1 MPILLRSLSLLVG
14 ITLAAPASSN
24 CLLLTREVPFY
35 SVFYKPDGPGL
46 TEQRLMERDRSLQ
59 PVSAVYLH
67 PLLVEK
73 RVSASGTHELKHANA
88 IALDDLPQK
97 KNWQSETTL
106 FINGKKSVS
115 GATIIRFDGWGEE
128 TIASCSYK
136 VWAINSRLELTGLP
150 PIIFEQ
156 YYSPE
161 LRVVL
166 RSVRLGPSN
175 RPLSEVRFD
184 RFASGCFGGSGLR
197 VGSQGPMAML
207 APLRF

>member
-1 MPILLRSLSLLVG
+1 MSILLRSLSLLVG
-14 ITLAAPASSN
+14 ITLAVPAFGN
-24 CLLLTREVPFY
+24 CLTANETKQGVLLTREAPFY

-46 TEQRLMERDRSLQ
+46 TEQRLMERDGSLQ

-73 RVSASGTHELKHANA
+73 RVSASGTHELKYANA
-88 IALDDLPQK
+88 IALDDLPEK
-97 KNWQSETTL
+97 KNWQSDTTL
-106 FINGKKSVS
+106 FINGKKS
-115 GATIIRFDGWGEE
+115 DYGWGEE

-136 VWAINSRLELTGLP
+136 VWAINSRLKLTELP

-161 LRVVL
+161 LHLVL

-175 RPLSEVRFD
+175 QPLSEVRFD
-184 RFASGCFGGSGLR
+184 RFQIGWGN
-197 VGSQGPMAML
+197 
-207 APLRF
+207 

>member
-1 MPILLRSLSLLVG
+1 MSILLRSLSLLVG
-14 ITLAAPASSN
+14 TTLAAPASGN
-24 CLLLTREVPFY
+24 CLSAKEAKTGVLLTREAPFY

-46 TEQRLMERDRSLQ
+46 TEQRLMERNRSLH

-73 RVSASGTHELKHANA
+73 RVSPSGTHELKYANA
-88 IALDDLPQK
+88 VALDDLPQK
-97 KNWQSETTL
+97 KNWHSETIL
-106 FINGKKSVS
+106 FINGQRSVS
-115 GATIIRFDGWGEE
+115 GATFIRFDGWGEE

-161 LRVVL
+161 LRLVL
-166 RSVRLGPSN
+166 RSVRLGRSN
-175 RPLSEVRFD
+175 QPLSEVRFD
-184 RFASGCFGGSGLR
+184 RFQIGWGN
-197 VGSQGPMAML
+197 
-207 APLRF
+207 

>member
-1 MPILLRSLSLLVG
+1 MSILLRSLSLLVG
-14 ITLAAPASSN
+14 ITLAVPAFGN
-24 CLLLTREVPFY
+24 CLTANETKQGVLLTREAPFY

-46 TEQRLMERDRSLQ
+46 TEQRLMERDGSLQ

-73 RVSASGTHELKHANA
+73 RVSASGMHELKYANA

-97 KNWQSETTL
+97 KNWQSDTTL

-115 GATIIRFDGWGEE
+115 GTTFMRFDGLGEE

-136 VWAINSRLELTGLP
+136 VWAINSRLELTELP

-161 LRVVL
+161 LHLVL
-166 RSVRLGPSN
+166 RSVKLGPSN
-175 RPLSEVRFD
+175 QPLSEIRFD
-184 RFASGCFGGSGLR
+184 RFQIGWGN
-197 VGSQGPMAML
+197 
-207 APLRF
+207 

>member
-1 MPILLRSLSLLVG
+1 MSIFLRSLSLLVG
-14 ITLAAPASSN
+14 ITLAVPAFGI
-24 CLLLTREVPFY
+24 CLTAKETKQGVLLTREVPFF

-46 TEQRLMERDRSLQ
+46 TEQKLVERNRSLQ

-73 RVSASGTHELKHANA
+73 RVGPNGTHELKYANANA

-97 KNWQSETTL
+97 KNWQSDTTL

-115 GATIIRFDGWGEE
+115 GTTFIRFDGLGEE
-128 TIASCSYK
+128 TLASCSYK

-161 LRVVL
+161 LRLVL
-166 RSVRLGPSN
+166 RSVRLGPSDK
-175 RPLSEVRFD
+175 PLSEVRFD
-184 RFASGCFGGSGLR
+184 RFQIGWGN
-197 VGSQGPMAML
+197 
-207 APLRF
+207 

>member
-1 MPILLRSLSLLVG
+1 MSILLRSLSLLVG
-14 ITLAAPASSN
+14 ITLAAPASGN
-24 CLLLTREVPFY
+24 CLSAKETKQGVLLTREVPFY

-46 TEQRLMERDRSLQ
+46 TEQRLMERNRSLH

-73 RVSASGTHELKHANA
+73 RVSASGRHELKYANA

-136 VWAINSRLELTGLP
+136 VWAVNSRLELTGLP

-175 RPLSEVRFD
+175 QPLSEVRFD
-184 RFASGCFGGSGLR
+184 RFQIGWGN
-197 VGSQGPMAML
+197 
-207 APLRF
+207 

>member
-1 MPILLRSLSLLVG
+1 MSILLRSLSLLVG
-14 ITLAAPASSN
+14 ITLATPASSN
-24 CLLLTREVPFY
+24 CLSAKETKHGVLLTREVPFY
-35 SVFYKPDGPGL
+35 SVFYKPDGSGL
-46 TEQRLMERDRSLQ
+46 TEQRLMERNRSLQ
-59 PVSAVYLH
+59 PVSAVYFH

-73 RVSASGTHELKHANA
+73 RVSASGTHELKYANA

-106 FINGKKSVS
+106 FINGQKSVS

-136 VWAINSRLELTGLP
+136 VWTVNSRLELTGLP

-161 LRVVL
+161 LRLVL

-175 RPLSEVRFD
+175 QPLSEVRFD
-184 RFASGCFGGSGLR
+184 RFQIGWGN
-197 VGSQGPMAML
+197 
-207 APLRF
+207 

>member
-1 MPILLRSLSLLVG
+1 MSILLRSLPSLLVG
-14 ITLAAPASSN
+14 LTLAAPASGN
-24 CLLLTREVPFY
+24 CLSAKETKQGVLLTREVPFF
-35 SVFYKPDGPGL
+35 SAFYKPDGPGL
-46 TEQRLMERDRSLQ
+46 TEQRLMERNRSLQ

-73 RVSASGTHELKHANA
+73 RVSASGTHELKYTNA

-97 KNWQSETTL
+97 KNWQSETKL
-106 FINGKKSVS
+106 FINGQKSVS

-128 TIASCSYK
+128 AIASCSYK
-136 VWAINSRLELTGLP
+136 VWAVNSRLELTGLP

-161 LRVVL
+161 LRLVL

-175 RPLSEVRFD
+175 QPLSEVRFD
-184 RFASGCFGGSGLR
+184 RFQIGWGN
-197 VGSQGPMAML
+197 
-207 APLRF
+207 

>member
-1 MPILLRSLSLLVG
+1 MSTLLRSLLLLVG
-14 ITLAAPASSN
+14 ITLVVPAFGN
-24 CLLLTREVPFY
+24 CLTANETKQGVLLTREVPFF

-46 TEQRLMERDRSLQ
+46 TEQKLVERNHSLQ

-73 RVSASGTHELKHANA
+73 RVGPNGTHELKYANA

-97 KNWQSETTL
+97 KTWQSDTTL
-106 FINGKKSVS
+106 FLNGKKSVS
-115 GATIIRFDGWGEE
+115 GTTFIRFDGLGEE
-128 TIASCSYK
+128 AIASCSYK

-161 LRVVL
+161 LRLVL

-175 RPLSEVRFD
+175 QPLSEVRFD
-184 RFASGCFGGSGLR
+184 RFQIGWGN
-197 VGSQGPMAML
+197 
-207 APLRF
+207 

>member
-1 MPILLRSLSLLVG
+1 MSILLRSLSLLAG

-24 CLLLTREVPFY
+24 CLNANETKQGVLLTREVPFY

-46 TEQRLMERDRSLQ
+46 TEQRLMERNHSLQ

-73 RVSASGTHELKHANA
+73 RVSASGTHELKYANA

-106 FINGKKSVS
+106 FINGQKSAS
-115 GATIIRFDGWGEE
+115 GATVIRFDGWGEE

-136 VWAINSRLELTGLP
+136 VWAINSRLKLTELP

-161 LRVVL
+161 LRLIL
-166 RSVRLGPSN
+166 RSVRLSPSN
-175 RPLSEVRFD
+175 QPLSEVRFD
-184 RFASGCFGGSGLR
+184 RFQIGWGN
-197 VGSQGPMAML
+197 
-207 APLRF
+207 

>member
-1 MPILLRSLSLLVG
+1 MSILLRSLSSLLVG
-14 ITLAAPASSN
+14 LTLAEPASGN
-24 CLLLTREVPFY
+24 CLSAKETKQGVLLTREVPFF
-35 SVFYKPDGPGL
+35 SAFYKPDGPGL
-46 TEQRLMERDRSLQ
+46 TEQRLMERNRSLQ

-73 RVSASGTHELKHANA
+73 RVSASGTHELKYANA

-97 KNWQSETTL
+97 KNWQSETKL
-106 FINGKKSVS
+106 FINGQKSVS

-128 TIASCSYK
+128 AIASCSYK
-136 VWAINSRLELTGLP
+136 VWAVNSRLELTGLP

-161 LRVVL
+161 LRLVL

-175 RPLSEVRFD
+175 QPLSEVRFD
-184 RFASGCFGGSGLR
+184 RFQIGWGN
-197 VGSQGPMAML
+197 
-207 APLRF
+207 

>member
-1 MPILLRSLSLLVG
+1 MSILLRSLSLLVG
-14 ITLAAPASSN
+14 ITLAVPAFGT
-24 CLLLTREVPFY
+24 CLTAKETKQGVLLTREVPFF
-35 SVFYKPDGPGL
+35 SVFYKPDGPVL
-46 TEQRLMERDRSLQ
+46 TEQKLVERNRSLQ

-73 RVSASGTHELKHANA
+73 RVGPNGTHELKYANANANAIA

-97 KNWQSETTL
+97 KNWQSDTTL

-115 GATIIRFDGWGEE
+115 GTTFIRFDGLGEE

-150 PIIFEQ
+150 AIIFEQ
-156 YYSPE
+156 YYSPD
-161 LRVVL
+161 LNLVL

-175 RPLSEVRFD
+175 QPLSEVRFD
-184 RFASGCFGGSGLR
+184 RFQIGWGN
-197 VGSQGPMAML
+197 
-207 APLRF
+207 